1 MLSLKLWIGVGI
13 SVFLATAGAAI
24 AACTNTAPNF
34 TPGSSPPASWNAGC
48 TDGLVI
54 SFNPMYSAFDG
65 KHNFDLPAVAVTN
78 ADVLWTTSDQ
88 SMVGIMVDQDLSNG
102 ITIHML
108 KAGDVTIRARS
119 NDAMCGSAQLHITAA
134 KESDWEIGNA
144 RYNNGASLH
153 AAMSTS
159 GGMSVF
165 ETDGGGPAC
174 TACHGMQAHNIFQ
187 DVAHTPQQTGGF
199 SDDDMLN
206 IVLNGQV
213 RDGGYFDP
221 SIISYPNWQ
230 IFHQWKDITPDQQ
243 PGIVVYL
250 RSLTPEA
257 QNGTIDLNGMATPTG
272 TPADDGGSPA
282 TD

>member
-1 MLSLKLWIGVGI
+1 MLSLKLWVGVGI
-13 SVFLATAGAAI
+13 SVLLATAGAAI
-24 AACTNTAPNF
+24 AACSNNAPNF
-34 TPGSSPPASWNAGC
+34 TMPPGSSDAGC
-48 TDGLVI
+48 TEGLVI

-78 ADVLWTTSDQ
+78 ADVLWTASDP
-88 SMVGIMVDQDLSNG
+88 SMVGMMVDQDLSNG
-102 ITIHML
+102 IMIRML
-108 KAGDVTIRARS
+108 KAGDVTIHARS
-119 NDAMCGSAQLHITAA
+119 SDGMCGSAQLHITAA
-134 KESDWEIGNA
+134 KASDWEIGNA
-144 RYNNGASLH
+144 RYNNGTSLH
-153 AAMSTS
+153 PMMSAN
-159 GGMSVF
+159 GGSVF
-165 ETDGGGPAC
+165 EQADAGGPAC

-221 SIISYPNWQ
+221 SIIAYQNWQ

-250 RSLTPEA
+250 RSLTPEP
-257 QNGTIDLNGMATPTG
+257 QNGTIDLGGFGGGGG

>member
-1 MLSLKLWIGVGI
+1 MLSLKLWIGAGT

-24 AACTNTAPNF
+24 AACTNNAPTF
-34 TPGSSPPASWNAGC
+34 TPGSLPPASWNAGC

-65 KHNFDLPAVAVTN
+65 KHHFDLPAVAVTN
-78 ADVLWTTSDQ
+78 ADVLWSASDP
-88 SMVGIMVDQDLSNG
+88 SMVEMTVDQDLSNG
-102 ITIHML
+102 ITMRMR

-119 NDAMCGSAQLHITAA
+119 SDGICGSAQLHITAA

-153 AAMSTS
+153 AMMSS
-159 GGMSVF
+159 GGSVF

-221 SIISYPNWQ
+221 SIISYQNWQ
-230 IFHQWKDITPDQQ
+230 VFHQWKDITPDQQ

-250 RSLTPEA
+250 RSLTPSP
-257 QNGTIDLNGMATPTG
+257 QNGTIDLGGFG
-272 TPADDGGSPA
+272 TPADDAGSPA